1 MEIKIF
7 DNFLKKEDL
16 EILENLDFPFV
27 KFDELKIFK
36 VKFLKTFIFSS
47 EFLPEKILK
56 DLMKIII
63 IKLLIC

>member
-27 KFDELKIFK
+27 KFDGIKN
-36 VKFLKTFIFSS
+36 FSQ
-47 EFLPEKILK
+47 
-56 DLMKIII
+56 
-63 IKLLIC
+63 

>member
-27 KFDELKIFK
+27 KFDELKFFT
-36 VKFLKTFIFSS
+36 VKFLKTLFFHQN
-47 EFLPEKILK
+47 FYLK
-56 DLMKIII
+56 KF
-63 IKLLIC
+63 